1 MVGDETDHLGAY
13 HRLLPTLS
21 LRRLGLATFG
31 PIGLNRKSPAYRGF
45 RLSVRCHERTNG
57 RFQQRLHNPFGR
69 RSGGGRVLRM

>member
-31 PIGLNRKSPAYRGF
+31 PIGLNRKSPTYSGF
-45 RLSVRCHERTNG
+45 RVSVRCHERTNG